1 MKATHQE
8 KHRHREREVGSLV
21 LAPRRV
27 VLGVRCP
34 EKEGGVCGN
43 ILVDAYLVGARVVHV
58 VLSGVDRV
66 AGNWTEQGQNCVAN
80 LGPGNHTGT
89 RGGPGLEERVLAP
102 SKGVRAGT
110 EVDTWCKGN
119 PKGNPMTCSGV
130 VIC

>member
-58 VLSGVDRV
+58 VLLTASRQLPGHPRV
-66 AGNWTEQGQNCVAN
+66 RPRRKLMSDSLQKVAAAG
-80 LGPGNHTGT
+80 P
-89 RGGPGLEERVLAP
+89 RVLKQRALKQECVRRASDAGHAP
-102 SKGVRAGT
+102 QRAT
-110 EVDTWCKGN
+110 GN
-119 PKGNPMTCSGV
+119 QQHRLHYLRK
-130 VIC
+130 